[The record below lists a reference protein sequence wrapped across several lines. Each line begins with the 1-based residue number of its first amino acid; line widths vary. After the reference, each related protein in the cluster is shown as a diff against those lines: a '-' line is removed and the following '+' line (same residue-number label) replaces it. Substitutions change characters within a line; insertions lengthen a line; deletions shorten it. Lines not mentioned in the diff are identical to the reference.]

1 MSIANASEET
11 DSFSGRRPSILSLG
25 SIGIPSE
32 VSDTE
37 LEDEDIYMPMDS
49 DEECYSDLSMFGNVE
64 ESDMSTSTVKDEKY
78 DNGVADQEYLS
89 HGRDEH
95 AYSCKKTAE
104 AQRGGLLAAQAL
116 GDEGAGESPFG
127 QQSLQHGHGNVYAN
141 TPPPLPPRNGYGM
154 NSQNGVE
161 KSGELMKL
169 SWLVPEGTDVDPDAE
184 TYDYLD
190 RDNNVECPYIS
201 PLMVE
206 DRKCSDGVA
215 AQAGSGYHGGDEHA
229 YRYRDNRNTPPPLPP
244 RNTYG
249 KNSQNDMEK
258 SEELLK
264 LPWLASASQSLPSV
278 SDTRSNLQ
286 NSSKGEMQKGSQPPP
301 LPPRCFHHEKKGLGK
316 VELGR
321 GLPGPRPVLPP
332 TPPLQRQNAF
342 DAKQLPPPPLLPA
355 TGPDSAF
362 SVPAPRADKAG
373 GDTKGEP
380 QQPPHTDALS
390 TCGGVTLVGEQ
401 LQVPAEP
408 AAHRVCGS
416 FGPASAVVAVQS
428 GPQGVR
434 ANETMEEGKEEKA
447 DTLQG
452 AEHQS
457 EHPELSSALPGSSAL
472 SSSKHAAGAGE
483 DGESSDDDLHK
494 VVFV

>member
-11 DSFSGRRPSILSLG
+11 DSFSGSRPSILTLG

-32 VSDTE
+32 VTDTE
-37 LEDEDIYMPMDS
+37 LEDIYMPMDS
-49 DEECYSDLSMFGNVE
+49 DEECYSDLSMVGNVE
-64 ESDMSTSTVKDEKY
+64 ESDISTSTVKDEKY
-78 DNGVADQEYLS
+78 DDGVADQEHLS

-95 AYSCKKTAE
+95 AYSRKKTAE
-104 AQRGGLLAAQAL
+104 AERGGLLAAQAL

-127 QQSLQHGHGNVYAN
+127 QQSLQHGHDNVYAN
-141 TPPPLPPRNGYGM
+141 NPPPLPPRNEYGK

-169 SWLVPEGTDVDPDAE
+169 SWWVSEGTDVDSDSE

-190 RDNNVECPYIS
+190 KDNNVESPYIS

-229 YRYRDNRNTPPPLPP
+229 YRYKEYRNTPPPLPP

-249 KNSQNDMEK
+249 KNSQNDTEK

-264 LPWLASASQSLPSV
+264 LPWLASDSQSLPSV
-278 SDTRSNLQ
+278 SDTGSNLQ
-286 NSSKGEMQKGSQPPP
+286 NSSKGEMQNGSQLPP
-301 LPPRCFHHEKKGLGK
+301 LPPRCFHLEKKGLGK

-321 GLPGPRPVLPP
+321 GLPGPRPVLPSN
-332 TPPLQRQNAF
+332 PPLQSQNAF
-342 DAKQLPPPPLLPA
+342 DAKQLPPLLLA

-362 SVPAPRADKAG
+362 SVPTPRADKAG

-390 TCGGVTLVGEQ
+390 TCGGVTSVGEQ

-408 AAHRVCGS
+408 AAHRVCGF
-416 FGPASAVVAVQS
+416 FGPASAVQS

-434 ANETMEEGKEEKA
+434 ANETMEEGKDEKA

-457 EHPELSSALPGSSAL
+457 EHPELSSVLPGSSAL